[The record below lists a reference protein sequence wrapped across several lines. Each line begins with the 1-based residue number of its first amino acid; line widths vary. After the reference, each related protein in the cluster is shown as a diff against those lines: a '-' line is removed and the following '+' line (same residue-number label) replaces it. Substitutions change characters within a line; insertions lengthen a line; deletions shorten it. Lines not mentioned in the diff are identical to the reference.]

1 MIITRGQNFRAVD
14 SNDQMRLGSCK
25 FRHITRTK
33 AWPVVFWGIVELLL
47 VNMWLICRL
56 TPEMKDVLQ
65 RDFRWR
71 VICELVEYA
80 EYLERQGSNEA
91 EPTDRTDDAEPGVV
105 PRFHDDAADLHH
117 WDTLTEYVSEER
129 AVELHELH
137 SADPKPLPAKKT
149 TGSR

>member
-1 MIITRGQNFRAVD
+1 
-14 SNDQMRLGSCK
+14 MRLGSCK
-25 FRHITRTK
+25 FKNITRTK